1 MTGANG
7 AIESND
13 AVDDIQTAWRRLHPD
28 LDVDVIGIVGR
39 VLRSAALI
47 VRRSDEVLGE
57 YGLGRGEFDILAAL
71 RRSSAPQ
78 SPGSLRTISLATAPA
93 TTKRLKALEA
103 RGFVVRSANPTD
115 GRGALIALTA
125 EGQLLVDRIFPAQL
139 KAEQSLV
146 AALSAEEARGL
157 ESGLRRLLASIDRA

>member
-1 MTGANG
+1 MTETFG
-7 AIESND
+7 AIEAND
-13 AVDDIQTAWRRLHPD
+13 AVDEIQTAWRQLRPE
-28 LDVDVIGIVGR
+28 LDVEVIGIVGR

-71 RRSSAPQ
+71 RRSVAPQ

-103 RGFVVRSANPTD
+103 RGLVVRSANPAD

-125 EGQLLVDRIFPAQL
+125 DGELLVDRVFPAQL
-139 KAEQSLV
+139 AAEQSLV
-146 AALSAEEARGL
+146 AALSADEARGV
-157 ESGLRRLLASIDRA
+157 ESALRHLLASIDRA

>member
-1 MTGANG
+1 MNEADRAG
-7 AIESND
+7 ESND
-13 AVDDIQTAWRRLHPD
+13 SVDEIQTAWQRLRPE

-57 YGLGRGEFDILAAL
+57 YGLSRGEFDILAAL
-71 RRSSAPQ
+71 RRSTAPQ

-103 RGFVVRSANPTD
+103 RGLVMRSANPAD

-125 EGQLLVDRIFPAQL
+125 DGELLVDRVFPAQL
-139 KAEQSLV
+139 AAEQSLV
-146 AALSAEEARGL
+146 AALSAEEAWGV
-157 ESGLRRLLASIDRA
+157 EMGLRQLLASIDRA